1 MTFNCMMGVVNRSV
15 FTAWLFSKKIWNY
28 LSYGVCILGWFDT
41 CQIFKLLCIALPIW
55 QGTGYSSC
63 FRTGPPQ
70 MEANAASENVMSEV
84 LGFFACGWCSWC
96 NGRDN
101 SHLLR
106 EKVWRC
112 GRQTWIILDALC
124 DNWWIS
130 WIYFPLIKP
139 TRWAWS
145 VVLVCGTHYYLV
157 YFYTFG
163 KMAAVTRFL

>member
-1 MTFNCMMGVVNRSV
+1 
-15 FTAWLFSKKIWNY
+15 
-28 LSYGVCILGWFDT
+28 
-41 CQIFKLLCIALPIW
+41 
-55 QGTGYSSC
+55 
-63 FRTGPPQ
+63 

-112 GRQTWIILDALC
+112 GRQTWIILDVLC

-145 VVLVCGTHYYLV
+145 VVHTITWCIFTLLGKWLQWLDFSKWFLLQVVLKVVFLRVKVIKLLKTDGKLKGFF
-157 YFYTFG
+157 YFWTSVIYNC
-163 KMAAVTRFL
+163 M